1 MDVGPSW
8 IGRTISGRYKITALL
23 GRGGMSTVYQATDLN
38 LKRDVAIK
46 IIHPHLTD
54 NPEFLQRFEQEAA
67 SVARLRHAHITKVFD
82 FNQEKGVY
90 YMVMEYI
97 AGETLAEKLRE
108 LNKTKS
114 RLPYPEIIRM
124 MATICDAVDY
134 AHQTRLIHRDI
145 KPANILIDLLGEP
158 ILMDFGVAKMIG
170 GSTHT
175 STGAAMGT
183 VAYMSPELVQGQEID
198 HRTDIYSLGIVLYEL
213 LSGAPPFTGDST
225 YEIMHSHV
233 NRPIPLTDNLDA
245 ATPPGLLDI
254 VKKALAKNPDDRFQS
269 AAQMANA
276 LRQLQRI
283 YAQDDESA
291 ARHLSR
297 MAGLFQAADVAYASG
312 DYAAC
317 LARLAELQRRDA
329 DYQPEQTAV
338 LRHQALTA
346 IQQLAEQHIANG
358 RFDQAEI
365 YAQLLREYA
374 PNPESANAIIQAI
387 ESGKQRQERMA
398 HLDDLYEQAL
408 AKLRDSDYD
417 SALQIWNDLQTAAG
431 DIEYIDRLQV
441 VRRAWDGISNERYKK
456 AQTALAEG
464 RPDEAL
470 ALWRTIQADNPGFP
484 DKENLEEQVAIFAAQ
499 QHRQRQIL
507 FAIGGVAAVVLIS
520 AILIFAFR
528 GQNEEPVTTPDGLA
542 VAAPTDTT
550 VPTATTSPT
559 LQPTA
564 TTTLTATATAVPT
577 DTPVP
582 TPTLTPTPLPTNEA
596 ASPFPEYLATVTE
609 PSSIYAAPSSSSTEL
624 ALVRIDDPIV
634 ILARS
639 SSGTWLYVRNANGIT
654 GYIFG
659 ERVLWDGDRNSLPV
673 HNATTSTT
681 STSASA
687 GSLELD
693 LWALPGTIKCNASGS
708 GWTQQIYMNAR
719 GGNGRYIYKWNDQQI
734 AGPTNGS
741 TTYTVSSGGAVIIG
755 TGSVTSADGQ
765 TISRQL
771 FIPRPNCGE

>member
-1 MDVGPSW
+1 
-8 IGRTISGRYKITALL
+8 
-23 GRGGMSTVYQATDLN
+23 MSTVYQATDLN

-183 VAYMSPELVQGQEID
+183 VAYMSPELVQGRGID

-233 NRPIPLTDNLDA
+233 NRQIPLADNLDA

-269 AAQMANA
+269 AAEMANA

-283 YAQDDESA
+283 YAQDDASA

-346 IQQLAEQHIANG
+346 IQQMAEQHIANG

-365 YAQLLREYA
+365 YAKLMREYT

-398 HLDDLYEQAL
+398 HLDDLYEEAL
-408 AKLRDSDYD
+408 TKLRDSDYNG
-417 SALQIWNDLQTAAG
+417 ALQLWNDLQTAAG

-484 DKENLEEQVAIFAAQ
+484 DRENLEEQVAIFAVQ
-499 QHRQRQIL
+499 QKRQRQIL
-507 FAIGGVAAVVLIS
+507 LAIGGVAAIVLVS

-528 GQNEEPVTTPDGLA
+528 GQNEEPVTTPDVLA
-542 VAAPTDTT
+542 VIVPTDTAVPT
-550 VPTATTSPT
+550 PSATPLPTAT
-559 LQPTA
+559 A
-564 TTTLTATATAVPT
+564 TTAPTATATAVPT
-577 DTPVP
+577 DTP
-582 TPTLTPTPLPTNEA
+582 TATATFTPTPLPTNEA

-609 PSSIYAAPSSSSTEL
+609 PSSIYAAPSSSATEL

-639 SSGTWLYVRNANGIT
+639 SSGTWLYVRNASGVT

-673 HNATTSTT
+673 HNTTTT
-681 STSASA
+681 TTTTSASA
-687 GSLELD
+687 GPLELD
-693 LWALPGTIKCNASGS
+693 LWALPGTIKCNTSGS

-734 AGPTNGS
+734 AGPTNSS
-741 TTYTVSSGGAVIIG
+741 TTYTVTSGGSVIIG

-765 TISRQL
+765 TLTRQL

>member
-1 MDVGPSW
+1 
-8 IGRTISGRYKITALL
+8 
-23 GRGGMSTVYQATDLN
+23 MSTVYQATDLN

-233 NRPIPLTDNLDA
+233 NREIPLTDNLDA

-269 AAQMANA
+269 AAEMANA

-417 SALQIWNDLQTAAG
+417 GALQIWNDLQTAAG

-484 DKENLEEQVAIFAAQ
+484 DRENLEEQVAIFAAQ

-507 FAIGGVAAVVLIS
+507 FALGGVAAIVLIS

-542 VAAPTDTT
+542 VAAPTDTA
-550 VPTATTSPT
+550 VPTATASPT
-559 LQPTA
+559 PQPT
-564 TTTLTATATAVPT
+564 TTTAPTATATAVPT

-639 SSGTWLYVRNANGIT
+639 SSGTWLYVRNASGVT

-659 ERVLWDGDRNSLPV
+659 ERVLWDGDRSSLPV

-687 GSLELD
+687 GPLELD
-693 LWALPGTIKCNASGS
+693 LWALPGTIKCNTSGS

-734 AGPTNGS
+734 AGPTNSS

-765 TISRQL
+765 TLSRQL